1 LFRFVSFSSPRLW
14 FFTLMPRFQARP
26 RASID
31 ADRSDRSTPTERRI
45 LVDGAN
51 NVAMMYDFSEDPD
64 GDGDV

>member
-1 LFRFVSFSSPRLW
+1 
-14 FFTLMPRFQARP
+14 MPRFQARP

-31 ADRSDRSTPTERRI
+31 ADRSYRSTPTERRI